1 MRDKKKNLMKVMFLL
16 VALLYKKLS
25 AINEVLII
33 PYHTAVLAVELLTN
47 DHQQDEGFN
56 FDAPY
61 SEDAFDLNLE
71 AADHQQELQQMI
83 SKPQRNLIFF
93 LTISLLK

>member
-16 VALLYKKLS
+16 VTLLYKKLS

-33 PYHTAVLAVELLTN
+33 PYHTAVLAVDD

>member
-1 MRDKKKNLMKVMFLL
+1 MKVMFLL

-33 PYHTAVLAVELLTN
+33 PYHTAVLAVELLTI

>member
-1 MRDKKKNLMKVMFLL
+1 MSVP
-16 VALLYKKLS
+16 LS
-25 AINEVLII
+25 PERATWKCAC
-33 PYHTAVLAVELLTN
+33 PQYCCHTAVLAVELLTN